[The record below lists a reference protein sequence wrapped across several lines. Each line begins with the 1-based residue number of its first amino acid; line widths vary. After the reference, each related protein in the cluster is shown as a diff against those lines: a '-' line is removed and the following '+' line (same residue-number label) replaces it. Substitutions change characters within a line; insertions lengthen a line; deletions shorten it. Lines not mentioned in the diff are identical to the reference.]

1 MTYDEAINDAI
12 EKEYPTYH
20 ASLLSILENFEE
32 ELITKNV
39 IADGT
44 YENYVKV
51 LNKISQDSTY
61 EVVSD
66 FALGDSLK
74 INAEH
79 YNYELAKIIRS
90 VPLIHYRNKA
100 QPKSILFNQR
110 VSKITTKK
118 QSFSRSD
125 YASLLLEVYDK
136 NDFQR
141 PTIRTQLFKFLDP
154 NTEYIHYIKI
164 GKPTHKQ

>member
-1 MTYDEAINDAI
+1 YDEAINDAI
-12 EKEYPTYH
+12 KKEYPTYH

-32 ELITKNV
+32 ELTTKNV
-39 IADGT
+39 TADGT

-66 FALGDSLK
+66 LALGDTLK
-74 INAEH
+74 INSKH
-79 YNYELAKIIRS
+79 YNYELAKIMKT

-110 VSKITTKK
+110 VSEITTKK

-136 NDFQR
+136 NDFQL
-141 PTIRTQLFKFLDP
+141 PTIRTKLFRFLDP
-154 NTEYIHYIKI
+154 NTNDRLYIYM
-164 GKPTHKQ
+164 GKPTSKNK